1 MIRIPNPI
9 ASPCQSCGE
18 PTVIAEFAT
27 GSHRV
32 HCGTYRASC
41 TSSRIRTIGRTRHGR
56 VHRVSRSRDL
66 LAS

>member
-1 MIRIPNPI
+1 MIRIPNPT
-9 ASPCQSCGE
+9 ASPCQECGE

-27 GSHRV
+27 GPYRV

-41 TSSRIRTIGRTRHGR
+41 TSSRIRGTGRGKHGR
-56 VHRVSRSRDL
+56 AYQAVHSRDL